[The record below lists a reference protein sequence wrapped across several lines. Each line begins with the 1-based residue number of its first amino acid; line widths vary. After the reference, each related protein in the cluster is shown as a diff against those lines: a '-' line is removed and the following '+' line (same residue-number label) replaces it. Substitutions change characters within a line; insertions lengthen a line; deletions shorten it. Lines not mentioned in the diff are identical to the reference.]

1 MPPPPLLS
9 LHLPQV
15 YMHYPTQDA
24 KKRIIINEDGEY
36 KALQEWILET
46 DGVNLMRVLSEPSV
60 DPVRTTSNH
69 IVEIFSVSET
79 LLRVSILEVCVSILE
94 TNVSILETCQYFMYR
109 STCTVY
115 YKHIMEFFLPN
126 LCSGAWN

>member
-1 MPPPPLLS
+1 
-9 LHLPQV
+9 
-15 YMHYPTQDA
+15 MHYPTQDA

-79 LLRVSILEVCVSILE
+79 LLHVSILEVCVSILE
-94 TNVSILETCQYFMYR
+94 TNVSILETCQYYMYR

-115 YKHIMEFFLPN
+115 YKHIMEFFPPN
-126 LCSGAWN
+126 LCTGAWN

>member
-1 MPPPPLLS
+1 MMYLSYQHLHTCLPLS
-9 LHLPQV
+9 LHLSQV

-79 LLRVSILEVCVSILE
+79 LLRVSILE
-94 TNVSILETCQYFMYR
+94 TFVSILETCVGILEMCQYTR
-109 STCTVY
+109 NVSVY
-115 YKHIMEFFLPN
+115 
-126 LCSGAWN
+126 

>member
-1 MPPPPLLS
+1 MYAISTYTHALHLPLS
-9 LHLPQV
+9 LSPSLPLPQV
-15 YMHYPTQDA
+15 YMHYPTQDS

-69 IVEIFSVSET
+69 IVEIFSVSES
-79 LLRVSILEVCVSILE
+79 LLHVTILEVC
-94 TNVSILETCQYFMYR
+94 QYNY
-109 STCTVY
+109 
-115 YKHIMEFFLPN
+115 
-126 LCSGAWN
+126 

>member
-1 MPPPPLLS
+1 MYLSYQHLHTCLPLS
-9 LHLPQV
+9 LPLSQV

-79 LLRVSILEVCVSILE
+79 LLRVSILE
-94 TNVSILETCQYFMYR
+94 TFVSILETCVGILEMCQYTR
-109 STCTVY
+109 NVSVC
-115 YKHIMEFFLPN
+115 
-126 LCSGAWN
+126 